1 MRQPPL
7 KPSEAPDR
15 APPSARPPREA
26 RALCGRN
33 LAMRNRRQ
41 NFEQQLAEILGRVY
55 RGEVDPETLR
65 RVYGRERRRQQ
76 LQNERPQQMRFA
88 VEQVRQCLPAQRP
101 RHKVRHTPS
110 GIADA
115 TGATLWVARAALDEA
130 FRARPRARGSEIN
143 TKWLR

>member
-1 MRQPPL
+1 MTETAQRS
-7 KPSEAPDR
+7 KPKKSSQDNNLTPRPILLHDPVRFHDVIKLERPADLYPQL
-15 APPSARPPREA
+15 AR
-26 RALCGRN
+26 RN
-33 LAMRNRRQ
+33 L
-41 NFEQQLAEILGRVY
+41 FDQLF
-55 RGEVDPETLR
+55 
-65 RVYGRERRRQQ
+65 ERRRQQ

-130 FRARPRARGSEIN
+130 SRARPRARGSEIN